1 MLLFLFLPE
10 NETQNKFCSKITSII
25 GEYLDSDL
33 IRVMD
38 IGKILNDWPFD
49 PLTVSARVI
58 EGEDGEK
65 KIQMRVDLGLI
76 QMEYSGRPDGLLPH
90 GFDSYLNYYQSLA
103 GTDKDFVFTPKQLF
117 NLRQEGLQFYHRYL
131 SLHQLK
137 DYKSV
142 IRDTRHNLDILNLIA
157 NYSTAV
163 ENFSSQQHR
172 PYVLMMNTS
181 AKIMLKLEE
190 NNKIEALKIL
200 NAGIRQ
206 IKHVYENILNDP
218 QPDLSPE
225 IYQLKELQHRIT
237 DDGVP
242 SELPPREKL
251 EIELQMA
258 LLSENYEEAASIRD
272 QISKSSK

>member
-1 MLLFLFLPE
+1 
-10 NETQNKFCSKITSII
+10 
-25 GEYLDSDL
+25 
-33 IRVMD
+33 MD
-38 IGKILNDWPFD
+38 IGKILSDWPFE
-49 PLTVSARVI
+49 PLTVSARII
-58 EGEDGEK
+58 EGEDGNK

-76 QMEYSGRPDGLLPH
+76 QMEYDGRPDGSRPK
-90 GFDSYLNYYQSLA
+90 GFESYLHYYRSLIA
-103 GTDKDFVFTPKQLF
+103 ADADLTLVPRQLF
-117 NLRQEGLQFYHRYL
+117 DLRQEGLQYYHRYL

-137 DYKSV
+137 DYSGV

-157 NYSTAV
+157 NHSGAI

-172 PYVLMMNTS
+172 PYVVMMNAS
-181 AKIMLKLEE
+181 AKIMLKLAD
-190 NNKIEALKIL
+190 NDKPEALKIL

-206 IKHVYENILNDP
+206 IKHIYENILDDT

-242 SELPPREKL
+242 SELPAMEKL

-258 LLSENYEEAASIRD
+258 LLSENYEAAASLRD
-272 QISKSSK
+272 QIAKSSQ